1 MPIANRVI
9 LDYDTIHKD
18 IVVSEDFKKYIEKNA
33 KHIISYNLSGY
44 NAIID
49 PELTERRMQE
59 LGAHYKKVKEEN
71 PECVIYF
78 ESAHY
83 LSQEVKNIVYKE
95 ISHYVDIMGM
105 NEEELLAHTRELGIE
120 IDKDDLKDVL
130 QGLEHLIKRY
140 KVQGIIMHTK
150 DYSMY
155 YGSELYGIDLEK
167 ALTLGNLL
175 SGTRARVGHYGSLEE
190 CRESLK
196 LGLSETGLRF
206 YNELEEMHLDRKVY
220 LVPVSYTHLRAHE
233 TL

>member
-1 MPIANRVI
+1 MQN
-9 LDYDTIHKD
+9 
-18 IVVSEDFKKYIEKNA
+18 
-33 KHIISYNLSGY
+33 HIISYNLSGY

-190 CRESLK
+190 CPRES
-196 LGLSETGLRF
+196 EAWT
-206 YNELEEMHLDRKVY
+206 
-220 LVPVSYTHLRAHE
+220 
-233 TL
+233 

>member
-1 MPIANRVI
+1 M
-9 LDYDTIHKD
+9 
-18 IVVSEDFKKYIEKNA
+18 
-33 KHIISYNLSGY
+33 
-44 NAIID
+44 
-49 PELTERRMQE
+49 
-59 LGAHYKKVKEEN
+59 
-71 PECVIYF
+71 IYF

-83 LSQEVKNIVYKE
+83 LRQEVKNIVYKE

-175 SGTRARVGHYGSLEE
+175 SGTRARIGHYGSLEE

-220 LVPVSYTHLRAHE
+220 LVPSRYMEKPVCTIGLGDTFVAGVQFAFAR
-233 TL
+233 

>member
-1 MPIANRVI
+1 
-9 LDYDTIHKD
+9 
-18 IVVSEDFKKYIEKNA
+18 
-33 KHIISYNLSGY
+33 
-44 NAIID
+44 
-49 PELTERRMQE
+49 MQE

-83 LSQEVKNIVYKE
+83 LSQEVKNIVSKE

-105 NEEELLAHTRELGIE
+105 NAEELLAHKRELGIE

-196 LGLSETGLRF
+196 LGLSETCLLYTSGVWSNDAFGDRGWLAIALVIFTIWRPNLSVLASFLFGCLYILYLYIPTGMDHMELSLIHISLRIRC
-206 YNELEEMHLDRKVY
+206 MR
-220 LVPVSYTHLRAHE
+220 
-233 TL
+233 